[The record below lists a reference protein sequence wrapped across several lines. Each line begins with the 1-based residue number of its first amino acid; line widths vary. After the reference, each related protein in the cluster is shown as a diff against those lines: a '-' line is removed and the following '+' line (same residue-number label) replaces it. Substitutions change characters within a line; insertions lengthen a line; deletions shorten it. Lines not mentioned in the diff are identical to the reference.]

1 MAGFHLAIRPP
12 SNLTRLVLLILLSAA
27 LMTIDHRGH
36 HLAQI
41 RSALMVATYPIQLVA
56 AIPARVVEGVRSI
69 FRGRED
75 LAQTVDTLK
84 AEQLQMQSQLQK
96 LESLEAENERLRQLL
111 GASRRVAE
119 RVMAAELLE
128 VSSAPFSRKIMIGR
142 GKQDGV
148 YVRQPVIDAYGIM
161 GQVTQVA
168 PHISRATLITDP
180 GHAIPVLVSR
190 NGLRAIAFGTGEADN
205 LAIRYLTP
213 GADIREGDLLVTSG
227 MGGTFPPRYPVARV
241 EKIISD
247 PNEAFINIK
256 AKPAAQLNSSKQ
268 VLLIWYKPVAATGA
282 PDLDQAKPESRR

>member
-1 MAGFHLAIRPP
+1 MAVFHLAIRPP
-12 SNLTRLVLLILLSAA
+12 SNLTRLLLLILLSAA
-27 LMTIDHRGH
+27 LMTLDHRGQ

-56 AIPARVVEGVRSI
+56 AVPARVVDGVRTLI
-69 FRGRED
+69 RGRED
-75 LAQTVDTLK
+75 LAQTVDSLK
-84 AEQLQMQSQLQK
+84 AERLQMSSRLQT
-96 LESLEAENERLRQLL
+96 LESLEAENERLRLLL
-111 GASRRVAE
+111 GASRRAAE
-119 RVMAAELLE
+119 RVLAAELLE
-128 VSSAPFSRKIMIGR
+128 VSSAPFSRRIMLGR

-148 YVRQPVIDAYGIM
+148 YVRQPVIDAFGII

-180 GHAIPVLVSR
+180 SHAIPVLVSR

-241 EKIISD
+241 EKITTD
-247 PNEAFINIK
+247 PNEAFIKVN
-256 AKPAAQLNSSKQ
+256 AKPAAQLNASKQ
-268 VLLIWYKPVAATGA
+268 VLLIWYKPAAEAGTGEMGDTK
-282 PDLDQAKPESRR
+282 PDKRG